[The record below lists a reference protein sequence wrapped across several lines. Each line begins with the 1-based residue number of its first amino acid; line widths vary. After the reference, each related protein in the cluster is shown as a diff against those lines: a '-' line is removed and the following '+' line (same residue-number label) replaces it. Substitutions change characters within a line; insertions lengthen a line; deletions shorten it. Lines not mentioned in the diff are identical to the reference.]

1 MKETITFTLSFIGL
15 PESYYRIKTTDSRC
29 WYLNKKAVHKSNICD
44 EMMRISR
51 ALDKKG
57 FAVTFQMQ
65 LPGTTLK
72 V

>member
-1 MKETITFTLSFIGL
+1 MKETITFTLSFVGL

-29 WYLNKKAVHKSNICD
+29 WYLNKKAVHKSYICD

-57 FAVTFQMQ
+57 FVAAFPMQ
-65 LPGTTLK
+65 LPGSTIKL
-72 V
+72 